1 MGMAA
6 SQARLLCI
14 TARIHDVEFA
24 AQTIQNAK
32 LQLATQSD
40 QVYRDYLEA
49 LDATTLTI
57 RALDPNSGASSTV
70 TANFNNL
77 FSRNRVTPAALGA
90 NKSYALRCHD
100 PKYNGFLIVED
111 EIEEAYYSG
120 NFNNAYQFA
129 LHMMNQDDG
138 ALQAIT
144 NGDDFEEI
152 VQNAEENFYHQSLN
166 ENEKSSSLSSLREK
180 LEEFTSGGDG
190 IYDSNSVSEE
200 NQKDY
205 EDTLNAYRQAL
216 YKNNAGKINEMMYTA
231 ADEENPPV
239 EAGDFDLELFNY
251 YVGIYNQIEMYGGCV
266 SIDEYDGMNGDA
278 SNDSEWLQSMI
289 QSGHFTIDI
298 VTVDPKTGKVT
309 SDATSPSSDTN
320 LNYTATT
327 EIDKRAAA
335 KAEAE
340 YEHKLKQIDK
350 KDKQYDLELSKL
362 ETERK
367 ALTTEYDQVKTVIQ
381 DNIDRTFKI
390 FS

>member
-90 NKSYALRCHD
+90 NKSYALRNSQG
-100 PKYNGFLIVED
+100 KLIVED
-111 EIEEAYYSG
+111 EIEEAYNSG

-231 ADEENPPV
+231 DGEEPPV

-251 YVGIYNQIEMYGGCV
+251 YVGIYNQIEM
-266 SIDEYDGMNGDA
+266 
-278 SNDSEWLQSMI
+278 
-289 QSGHFTIDI
+289 
-298 VTVDPKTGKVT
+298 
-309 SDATSPSSDTN
+309 
-320 LNYTATT
+320 
-327 EIDKRAAA
+327 
-335 KAEAE
+335 
-340 YEHKLKQIDK
+340 
-350 KDKQYDLELSKL
+350 
-362 ETERK
+362 
-367 ALTTEYDQVKTVIQ
+367 
-381 DNIDRTFKI
+381 
-390 FS
+390 

>member
-152 VQNAEENFYHQSLN
+152 VQNAEENFYQSLN

-231 ADEENPPV
+231 DGEEPPV